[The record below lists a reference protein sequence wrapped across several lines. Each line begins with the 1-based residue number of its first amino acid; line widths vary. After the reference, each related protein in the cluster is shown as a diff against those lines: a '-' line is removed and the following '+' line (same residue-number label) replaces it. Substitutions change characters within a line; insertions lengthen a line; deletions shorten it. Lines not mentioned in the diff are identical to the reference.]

1 MRISAI
7 FWPKENSTKMA
18 QHIFQLFM
26 AERVTHAEI
35 NRARSDSIELSA
47 VYLDIVI
54 YKNMYSE
61 KGTK

>member
-1 MRISAI
+1 MQVSAI

-54 YKNMYSE
+54 YSE